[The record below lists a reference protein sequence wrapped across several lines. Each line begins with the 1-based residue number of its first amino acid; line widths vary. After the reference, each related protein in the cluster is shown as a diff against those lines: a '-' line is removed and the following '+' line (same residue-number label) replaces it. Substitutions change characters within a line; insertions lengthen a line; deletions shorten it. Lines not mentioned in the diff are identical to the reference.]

1 MNDKLKNGNSL
12 ETQFWS
18 DEVEIDPNSPLTKL
32 VNKLWNSKEDYI
44 PTNKEIEQFNR
55 EMKLYHKSKQITQ
68 K

>member
-1 MNDKLKNGNSL
+1 MSNKLKKGKSL

-32 VNKLWNSKEDYI
+32 VDKVWNSKDDYEL
-44 PTNKEIEQFNR
+44 TKEERKQFDND
-55 EMKLYHKSKQITQ
+55 MKEYYKDIT